1 MKKTT
6 DKPKQPHEK
15 KIHPEAPGRF
25 PSRETKERRDMPKDQ
40 DTYGTIPGAEPDEWH
55 PTASNNRHDRDDFD
69 NEFDDDEEE

>member
-40 DTYGTIPGAEPDEWH
+40 DTYATIPGAEPDNWH
-55 PTASNNRHDRDDFD
+55 PTSSRKHDRDDFYEED
-69 NEFDDDEEE
+69 EFNEEE